1 MADPNS
7 PLNSPEQIPFDLAP
21 PKAMS
26 FDNFLTS
33 ECNQKI
39 LVHIKDWRNWPS
51 PILLLIGESG
61 TGKTHLG
68 QAFSAQGDKTKVID
82 DIEKCDEGELFSIM
96 NLALTGEIDAL
107 LLTAKTYPDKMTI
120 AMPDLRSRL
129 KNAPI
134 LELLDPDD
142 ELLEGIT
149 RRLFEDGGRVVSK
162 DVVTYIVSR
171 TARTVPALQRL
182 VERLERQAQ
191 SDKSDM
197 TKAFV
202 SRHISHW
209 DEPELC

>member
-7 PLNSPEQIPFDLAP
+7 PQQIPFDLAP

-26 FDNFLTS
+26 FDSFLTS

-39 LVHIKDWRNWPS
+39 LTHIKDWRNWPS

-68 QAFSAQGDKTKVID
+68 HAFVAQGDKTGVID
-82 DIEKCDEGELFSIM
+82 DIENSDEGELFSMM

-107 LLTAKTYPDKMTI
+107 LLTTKTHPDNLTI

-129 KNAPI
+129 KNTPV
-134 LELLDPDD
+134 LELPEPDD
-142 ELLEGIT
+142 VLLEGIT
-149 RRLFEDGGRVVSK
+149 RHLFEDGGRVVSK

-171 TARTVPALQRL
+171 TARTVPALQKF

-209 DEPELC
+209 NEPELF